1 MSKVT
6 WLLFL
11 EAKLLS
17 EEFFLDIYI
26 PFDCEF
32 LVVQGAGDDDIV
44 LLTEVYR
51 VESALPL
58 QTRLF
63 GTWTSSGGLTWPNI
77 SLYQRRYNLQ
87 GITLKS
93 AFVKV

>member
-1 MSKVT
+1 MSKAT

-11 EAKLLS
+11 DTQLLL
-17 EEFFLDIYI
+17 EEFFLDTYI

-32 LVVQGAGDDDIV
+32 LVVQEAGNNAV

-51 VESALPL
+51 IKSELPL

-63 GTWTSSGGLTWPNI
+63 GTWTSPSGLTWPNI
-77 SLYQRRYNLQ
+77 NLHRRRDNLQ
-87 GITLKS
+87 GITLKT
-93 AFVKV
+93 AFSKV